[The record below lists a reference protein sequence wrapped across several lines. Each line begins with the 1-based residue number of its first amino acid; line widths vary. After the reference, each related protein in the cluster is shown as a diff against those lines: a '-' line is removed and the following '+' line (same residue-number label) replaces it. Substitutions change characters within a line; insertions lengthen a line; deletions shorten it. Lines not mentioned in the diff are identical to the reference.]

1 MPTPWRIGILQGI
14 NRSWKYRQITQP
26 TSTDSIMGREIE
38 LFKSKERKNRQEVAE
53 FLRLLADKVASG
65 SIVLKQGQDEV
76 TVQLPDILQLE
87 VEVEDEQKRKK
98 GVQHKLEIEL
108 KWYDNDEDGGPLELE

>member
-1 MPTPWRIGILQGI
+1 
-14 NRSWKYRQITQP
+14 
-26 TSTDSIMGREIE
+26 MGREIE